1 MMLMDEIE
9 VIIKENMVLFEWN
22 DETIQE
28 MAEELGEPE
37 FPEPRPCG

>member
-1 MMLMDEIE
+1 MEDMEIIIE
-9 VIIKENMVLFEWN
+9 RDLVVILWN
-22 DETIQE
+22 NEDIQE

>member
-1 MMLMDEIE
+1 MKDMEIIIE
-9 VIIKENMVLFEWN
+9 RDLVVILWN
-22 DETIQE
+22 NEDIQE

>member
-1 MMLMDEIE
+1 MPAELEFLIDNDFIL
-9 VIIKENMVLFEWN
+9 ISWN
-22 DETIQE
+22 DVEIQE